1 MHAVHSWLVVVRSG
15 DRCGRSGHRLKVLA
29 LLVLLGSCV
38 VPAAHARFEGGGG
51 GFRGGGGGFS
61 GGGGFHG
68 GGGGGY
74 RFTGGGGDFSPRSF
88 APASRPAPAPA
99 PRMDSVSEPI
109 RRSWSS
115 GYGGAHPLY
124 GAGARTPYLGHNI
137 SRDDFNVATRGGVD
151 RFDARRLGVSVNGV
165 NGPWD
170 RSVDVQRNFYNRS
183 VGSWNG
189 SWSNGG
195 YWGSRPW
202 SYGWYSWTPATW
214 DWWGSNS
221 MGWGLA
227 GLATGVAIT
236 ELVDQ
241 ASEQQSPVI
250 DVPDSDYQLN
260 YGSVE
265 AVGNSGA
272 DFSYAVAN
280 SAPIKGGAN
289 CQEGLLDGQ
298 VPSTAAQAQLLNATC
313 QVAYGPDPKGTA
325 LKRGWAPS
333 QGQREGLV
341 LLLGLGL
348 GVGGLALGRRFGR
361 V

>member
-1 MHAVHSWLVVVRSG
+1 MTAIGLGLVVVRLSR
-15 DRCGRSGHRLKVLA
+15 RCALAA
-29 LLVLLGSCV
+29 LLLLGALA
-38 VPAAHARFEGGGG
+38 VPAAQARFEG
-51 GFRGGGGGFS
+51 
-61 GGGGFHG
+61 G

-74 RFTGGGGDFSPRSF
+74 RFTGGGGGFSPRSF
-88 APASRPAPAPA
+88 APAPAPAPA
-99 PRMDSVSEPI
+99 YRPAEAEAPAPRLDPVSEPI

-115 GYGGAHPLY
+115 GYSGAHPLY
-124 GAGARTPYLGHNI
+124 GTGARTPYLGHNI
-137 SRDDFNVATRGGVD
+137 SRDDFNLATDGGVN
-151 RFDARRLGVSVNGV
+151 RFDARRLGVSADGV
-165 NGPWD
+165 RGPWD
-170 RSVDVQRNFYNRS
+170 RTVDVQQNFYNRS
-183 VGSWNG
+183 VNGWNG
-189 SWSNGG
+189 AWGNGG

-202 SYGWYSWTPATW
+202 SYGWYDWSPDTWSWWNGNAV
-214 DWWGSNS
+214 
-221 MGWGLA
+221 GWGVA

-272 DFSYAVAN
+272 DFSYAVA
-280 SAPIKGGAN
+280 SSPPVKGGVN

-298 VPSTAAQAQLLNATC
+298 VPSTAAQAQLLNAAC

-325 LKRGWAPS
+325 LTRGWVPS

-348 GVGGLALGRRFGR
+348 GVGGLAIGRRFGR
-361 V
+361 G

>member
-1 MHAVHSWLVVVRSG
+1 MAAIASGLVVVRLSRRG
-15 DRCGRSGHRLKVLA
+15 GLAA
-29 LLVLLGSCV
+29 LLVLGALTA
-38 VPAAHARFEGGGG
+38 PAAQARFEGGAG
-51 GFRGGGGGFS
+51 GFR
-61 GGGGFHG
+61 
-68 GGGGGY
+68 GGGGY

-88 APASRPAPAPA
+88 APAPAYRPAVAPA
-99 PRMDSVSEPI
+99 PRLDPVSEPI

-115 GYGGAHPLY
+115 GYGGAHPTY
-124 GAGARTPYLGHNI
+124 GGGARTPYLGHNI
-137 SRDDFNVATRGGVD
+137 SRDDYNLATNGGAD
-151 RFDARRLGVSVNGV
+151 RFDASRLGVSVDGR

-170 RSVDVQRNFYNRS
+170 RSIDVQQNFYNRS
-183 VGSWNG
+183 VGGWNG
-189 SWSNGG
+189 SWGNGG

-202 SYGWYSWTPATW
+202 SYGWYSWSPNTW
-214 DWWGSNS
+214 SWWNGNAA
-221 MGWGLA
+221 GWGLA
-227 GLATGVAIT
+227 GLATGVVIT

-241 ASEQQSPVI
+241 ASEQQSSVI

-280 SAPIKGGAN
+280 SPPVKGGVN

-298 VPSTAAQAQLLNATC
+298 VPSTADQAQLLNAAC

-333 QGQREGLV
+333 QAQREGLV

-348 GVGGLALGRRFGR
+348 GVGGLAIGRRVQG